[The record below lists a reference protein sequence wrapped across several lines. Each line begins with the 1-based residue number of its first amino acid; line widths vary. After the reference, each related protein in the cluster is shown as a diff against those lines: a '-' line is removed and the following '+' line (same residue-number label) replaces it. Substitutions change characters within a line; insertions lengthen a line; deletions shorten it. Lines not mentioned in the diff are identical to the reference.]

1 MGRKGRAACA
11 STAIA
16 TISGVGATST
26 YRHVGGSHPSPDD
39 QGAKTTEED
48 ERHQHQSQGREAMI
62 AIQVARI
69 IARFV
74 IFADLTDE
82 DALDPDAAAEMMEVL
97 GAQLEALD
105 KGFLRELVDAFAVI
119 AAEYSGEAQE
129 VVRNIPY
136 GFYLEETL
144 AADDPVRLAELEALR
159 DARD

>member
-1 MGRKGRAACA
+1 
-11 STAIA
+11 
-16 TISGVGATST
+16 
-26 YRHVGGSHPSPDD
+26 
-39 QGAKTTEED
+39 
-48 ERHQHQSQGREAMI
+48 MI

>member
-1 MGRKGRAACA
+1 MREHSYCDNLRCWRNIDLSA
-11 STAIA
+11 
-16 TISGVGATST
+16 
-26 YRHVGGSHPSPDD
+26 RGGGHPSPDD
-39 QGAKTTEED
+39 QSAKTTEED
-48 ERHQHQSQGREAMI
+48 ERHQHQSQGGEAMI

-74 IFADLTDE
+74 IFADLTEE
-82 DALDPDAAAEMMEVL
+82 DVLDSDAAVEMMEVL

-129 VVRNIPY
+129 VVRNIVY
-136 GFYLEETL
+136 GFYLEEAL
-144 AADDPVRLAELEALR
+144 AADDPARLAELEALR

>member
-1 MGRKGRAACA
+1 
-11 STAIA
+11 
-16 TISGVGATST
+16 
-26 YRHVGGSHPSPDD
+26 
-39 QGAKTTEED
+39 
-48 ERHQHQSQGREAMI
+48 MI
-62 AIQVARI
+62 AMQVARI
-69 IARFV
+69 IAEYVVFLE
-74 IFADLTDE
+74 LTDE
-82 DALDPDAAAEMMEVL
+82 EELNLDTAVEASEVL